1 MRRIILLLMLAL
13 SISFVRAETELT
25 EPKPSMVNPRK
36 FVFPITSDDEDEVS
50 HVLSSVSNVVKFYGV
65 NKCEVIIVAYSK
77 GIRSLLKEP
86 KFFDKALQK
95 RLKSVMMYESVEFIA
110 CHNTMKTYEIKKKDL
125 LKDVEVVTAGIVEI
139 IERQLDGYIYVRP

>member
-1 MRRIILLLMLAL
+1 MKRLLVLLVVML
-13 SISFVRAETELT
+13 SFIWAETELT

-36 FVFPITSDDEDEVS
+36 FVFPITSADENEIS

-65 NKCEVIIVAYSK
+65 DKCEVVIVAYSQ
-77 GIRSLLKEP
+77 GIKSLLKEP
-86 KFFDKALQK
+86 KFFDKDIQK
-95 RLKSVMMYESVEFIA
+95 RLKSVMMYDSVEFIA
-110 CHNTMKTYEIKKKDL
+110 CNNTMKTYEIKEKEL

>member
-1 MRRIILLLMLAL
+1 MKKLLILLVMIL
-13 SISFVRAETELT
+13 SFIWAETELT

-36 FVFPITSDDEDEVS
+36 FVFPITSADEGEIS

-65 NKCEVIIVAYSK
+65 DKCDVVIVAYSK
-77 GIRSLLKEP
+77 GIKSLLKEP
-86 KFFDKALQK
+86 KFFDKDIQK
-95 RLKSVMMYESVEFIA
+95 RLKSVMMYDSVEFIA
-110 CHNTMKTYEIKKKDL
+110 CNNTMKTYEIKEKEL